1 MSSIFDAY
9 DAEFSAIGKE
19 INKNIN
25 SLKNDC
31 EGDEGRASGLIKQI
45 EALISQSNDLIKQM
59 EVELRS
65 HDPATR
71 KVLSDKVGQYKK
83 SIGSLKTDFER
94 AKEKAQR
101 SALIGNKS
109 VEHRQRLLDTTDKQ
123 VDEYSTFHFVIV
135 KFVG

>member
-25 SLKNDC
+25 VLKNEC
-31 EGDEGRASGLIKQI
+31 EGDDSRASGMVKQI

-83 SIGSLKTDFER
+83 SIASLKNDFER

-101 SALIGNKS
+101 SALIGSKS
-109 VEHRQRLLDTTDKQ
+109 VEHRQRMMDTNDK
-123 VDEYSTFHFVIV
+123 
-135 KFVG
+135 

>member
-1 MSSIFDAY
+1 MHTGYHQIQQEELRMSSIFDAY
-9 DAEFSAIGKE
+9 DAEFSAIGRE

-25 SLKNDC
+25 TLKNEC
-31 EGDEGRASGLIKQI
+31 EGDESRASSMIKQI

-65 HDPATR
+65 HDPSTR

-83 SIGSLKTDFER
+83 SISSLKADFER

-101 SALIGNKS
+101 SALIGSKS
-109 VEHRQRLLDTTDKQ
+109 VEHRQRLMDTNDR
-123 VDEYSTFHFVIV
+123 
-135 KFVG
+135 